1 MTFCGGDPINRV
13 DADGRIT
20 SQYYG
25 SASANQLNLSG
36 SGANTVSS
44 VSGSVNTGQTFFG
57 VNTSL
62 NIFNSSGTVLGGG
75 LFSSTG
81 TSLSS
86 ETTSTMIG
94 GANFAYDVVGA
105 SSYSTY
111 TIGVG
116 TLSGNAPGN
125 ISLYESGWVNGNGST
140 KIIGTVGQIAEYGGV
155 ALTGVGIGYD
165 YNRYANNEEAG
176 LQFGANTTVSVTALG
191 LTQSGLTIGGV
202 EAGGPL
208 GIALGGGYLA
218 GSLINHVP
226 GVAATAQGVF
236 QPFTDAQSAN
246 IYNNYVS
253 PNSFGSNRNSV
264 ANPFP

>member
-1 MTFCGGDPINRV
+1 MWFDS
-13 DADGRIT
+13 DGRIT

-25 SASANQLNLSG
+25 SASGNQLNLSG

-44 VSGSVNTGQTFFG
+44 VTGLDNTGQTFFG

-75 LFSSTG
+75 IFTSTG

-140 KIIGTVGQIAEYGGV
+140 KIIGTVGDIAEMGGTLLTVGGV
-155 ALTGVGIGYD
+155 GYD
-165 YNRYANNEEAG
+165 AYNYAYNGEPG
-176 LQFGANTTVSVTALG
+176 LQFAANTTVSATALG
-191 LTQSGLTIGGV
+191 LTYSGLTIGGA

-218 GSLINHVP
+218 GNLLNRVP
-226 GVAATAQGVF
+226 GVAATAQGLF

-246 IYNNYVS
+246 KYNNIVS